1 MSQYHFKELKM
12 PQISIIIPCYNVE
25 KYINQTLDSILAQT
39 FRDFEVICINDGS
52 TDKTPDL
59 LRQYAD
65 NNKQIKV
72 INQQNS
78 GVSKTRNN
86 AFAHTTGKYIYYM
99 DSDDLIHPQLLEI
112 CYDLAEKNEADVLSF
127 GYEEFF
133 DGQQPDF
140 KKINTNEII
149 LNNVDDFVSKI
160 TAKGDIRIN
169 YNIWSKFY
177 KKDIL
182 NDIKFDEDISLA
194 EDVLHTFAVAKKN
207 PKTFVFNL
215 KLYGYR
221 NCQKS
226 LSHGGYSVKQITH
239 YTKCV
244 KSVLDLFKNDD
255 FHLNIIKKDF
265 IPNIL
270 KHQIGRCR
278 RASKANRPSMRHEFA
293 KQIAFLNEMNLLD
306 KKYHRK
312 KMWKFISLI
321 SEGLIF
327 KFSLLGITLFSVDL
341 DGKPKLGK

>member
-1 MSQYHFKELKM
+1 M
-12 PQISIIIPCYNVE
+12 PKISIIIPCYNVE

-39 FRDFEVICINDGS
+39 FRDFEIICINDGS
-52 TDKTPDL
+52 TDKTAEVL
-59 LRQYAD
+59 QQYTD

-72 INQQNS
+72 INQANC

-86 AFAHTTGKYIYYM
+86 AFAHTTGKYVYYM

-112 CYDLAEKNEADVLSF
+112 CHNLAEKNDADVLSF

-133 DGQQPDF
+133 DGQQPNF
-140 KKINTNEII
+140 EKINEKEIV
-149 LNNVDDFVSKI
+149 LSSVDDFVSKI
-160 TAKGDIRIN
+160 TAKGDTKIN

-177 KKDIL
+177 KKDVL

-194 EDVLHTFAVAKKN
+194 EDALHTFAVAKMN
-207 PKTFVFNL
+207 PKTFIFNL
-215 KLYGYR
+215 KLYAYR
-221 NCQKS
+221 ICQKS

-255 FHLNIIKKDF
+255 FHLNMLKKDF

-278 RASKANRPSMRHEFA
+278 RADKANRPAMRHEFA
-293 KQIAFLNEMNLLD
+293 KQIAYLDELNLLD
-306 KKYHRK
+306 KKFHRK

-321 SEGLIF
+321 AKGQIF
-327 KFSLLGITLFSVDL
+327 KFSFLGITLFSIDL
-341 DGKPKLGK
+341 DNKLKFGK